1 MYAATKLSVVLA
13 LSLVYTIFA
22 KWMIKAI
29 LGIGNAEQSKSWIL
43 FVLLVIVTI
52 YRDKHEK
59 KIVGTY
65 DPSKLHFGRASLT
78 PLVYLSFTIMT
89 IADQSLL
96 SFLGASLYQ
105 IGFFYFYYDDAME
118 LLYGT
123 NQRKGDSPP

>member
-1 MYAATKLSVVLA
+1 M
-13 LSLVYTIFA
+13 
-22 KWMIKAI
+22 
-29 LGIGNAEQSKSWIL
+29 
-43 FVLLVIVTI
+43 IVTI

-59 KIVGTY
+59 KIVSTY

-78 PLVYLSFTIMT
+78 PLVYLSFTIMAIT
-89 IADQSLL
+89 DQSLL

-123 NQRKGDSPP
+123 NPHKGEEQPQARI